1 MEFVNI
7 LIVTMG
13 VIIGIMLGAVV
24 GFIGIGAIVR
34 IVLKFLG
41 KSKQKINK
49 RWGIIWFTMIVFG
62 INLER

>member
-1 MEFVNI
+1 MEFMNI

-24 GFIGIGAIVR
+24 SFIGIGAIVR

-49 RWGIIWFTMIVFG
+49 R
-62 INLER
+62 

>member
-1 MEFVNI
+1 MEFMNI

-13 VIIGIMLGAVV
+13 VVIGIMLGAVV

-41 KSKQKINK
+41 KSKKKINK
-49 RWGIIWFTMIVFG
+49 R
-62 INLER
+62 

>member
-1 MEFVNI
+1 MEFMNI

-13 VIIGIMLGAVV
+13 VVIGIMLGAVV
-24 GFIGIGAIVR
+24 GFIGIGAVVR

-49 RWGIIWFTMIVFG
+49 R
-62 INLER
+62 

>member
-13 VIIGIMLGAVV
+13 VVIGIMLGAVV
-24 GFIGIGAIVR
+24 GFIGIGSIVR

-41 KSKQKINK
+41 KNKQK
-49 RWGIIWFTMIVFG
+49 
-62 INLER
+62 

>member
-1 MEFVNI
+1 MEFMNI

-13 VIIGIMLGAVV
+13 VIIGIMLGVVV

-41 KSKQKINK
+41 KSKKKINK
-49 RWGIIWFTMIVFG
+49 R
-62 INLER
+62 

>member
-13 VIIGIMLGAVV
+13 VVIGIMLGAVV

-49 RWGIIWFTMIVFG
+49 R
-62 INLER
+62 

>member
-1 MEFVNI
+1 MEFMNI

-13 VIIGIMLGAVV
+13 VVIGIMLGAVV

-34 IVLKFLG
+34 IVVKFLG

-49 RWGIIWFTMIVFG
+49 R
-62 INLER
+62 

>member
-1 MEFVNI
+1 MEFMNI

-13 VIIGIMLGAVV
+13 VVIGIMLGAVV

-34 IVLKFLG
+34 IVLKFFG

-49 RWGIIWFTMIVFG
+49 R
-62 INLER
+62 

>member
-1 MEFVNI
+1 MEFMNI

-13 VIIGIMLGAVV
+13 VVIGIMLGAVV

-49 RWGIIWFTMIVFG
+49 R
-62 INLER
+62 

>member
-1 MEFVNI
+1 MEFMNI

-13 VIIGIMLGAVV
+13 VVIGIMLGAVV
-24 GFIGIGAIVR
+24 GFIGIGAIMR

-49 RWGIIWFTMIVFG
+49 R
-62 INLER
+62 

>member
-1 MEFVNI
+1 MEFMNI

-13 VIIGIMLGAVV
+13 VVIGIMLGAVV

-49 RWGIIWFTMIVFG
+49 KR
-62 INLER
+62 

>member
-41 KSKQKINK
+41 KSKKKINK
-49 RWGIIWFTMIVFG
+49 R
-62 INLER
+62 

>member
-1 MEFVNI
+1 
-7 LIVTMG
+7 MG
-13 VIIGIMLGAVV
+13 FTEYFNCNNGRYIIGIMLGAVV

-49 RWGIIWFTMIVFG
+49 R
-62 INLER
+62 

>member
-13 VIIGIMLGAVV
+13 VVIGIMLGAVV

-41 KSKQKINK
+41 KSKKKINK
-49 RWGIIWFTMIVFG
+49 R
-62 INLER
+62 

>member
-1 MEFVNI
+1 MEFMNI

-41 KSKQKINK
+41 KSKKKINK

>member
-24 GFIGIGAIVR
+24 GFIGIGVIVR

-49 RWGIIWFTMIVFG
+49 R
-62 INLER
+62 

>member
-1 MEFVNI
+1 
-7 LIVTMG
+7 MG

-49 RWGIIWFTMIVFG
+49 R
-62 INLER
+62 

>member
-49 RWGIIWFTMIVFG
+49 R
-62 INLER
+62 

>member
-24 GFIGIGAIVR
+24 GFIGIGAIVG

-49 RWGIIWFTMIVFG
+49 R
-62 INLER
+62 

>member
-1 MEFVNI
+1 MEFMNI

-49 RWGIIWFTMIVFG
+49 R
-62 INLER
+62 

>member
-1 MEFVNI
+1 MEFMNI

-24 GFIGIGAIVR
+24 GFIGIGVIVR

-49 RWGIIWFTMIVFG
+49 R
-62 INLER
+62 

>member
-1 MEFVNI
+1 MEFMNI

-41 KSKQKINK
+41 KSKKKINK
-49 RWGIIWFTMIVFG
+49 R
-62 INLER
+62 

>member
-1 MEFVNI
+1 MEFMNI

-13 VIIGIMLGAVV
+13 VVIGIMLGAVV
-24 GFIGIGAIVR
+24 GFIGLGAVVR

-49 RWGIIWFTMIVFG
+49 R
-62 INLER
+62 